1 MQTFDSANN
10 YWNMKAVIQPSAGLV
25 ITAEQRCFNGNT
37 GTNVLL
43 VNNQLA
49 AFSKLN
55 VISTLDIVNKGAE
68 GEIFDC
74 HGQRLWRTS
83 YDSWKEENAELNVY
97 SDSGTL
103 IYTSDFPAHPA
114 EDSSRSGEPQ
124 RVYSQPDNIVCAT
137 ISTKNEFN
145 ISNPLSP
152 ACDPRLLIMMY
163 ERIFFF
169 IILIP
174 SLCRVTSFAYM
185 AQ

>member
-1 MQTFDSANN
+1 MQTFDKNV
-10 YWNMKAVIQPSAGLV
+10 WNLKAVIQPSAGLV

-37 GTNVLL
+37 GTNLL
-43 VNNQLA
+43 FVNNQLA
-49 AFSKLN
+49 AFSTLN
-55 VISTLDIVNKGAE
+55 VIRTYDIVNYGAN

-83 YDSWKEENAELNVY
+83 YDSWKEEDAELNVY

-103 IYTSDFPAHPA
+103 IYTSDFPEDPA
-114 EDSSRSGEPQ
+114 DPSRSGQPQ
-124 RVYSQPDNIVCAT
+124 LVYSQPDNVVCAS